1 MDNKDLAMIYKA
13 LAHILYNQRR
23 IMEHMN
29 IDNFYATQDTDE
41 LAVSFGKLTKAY
53 YENEVE

>member
-13 LAHILYNQRR
+13 LAHILFNQRR

-41 LAVSFGKLTKAY
+41 LAVLFGQLAEKY
-53 YENEVE
+53 YEKDE